1 MGAVLIGIVIAI
13 LLIGFIV
20 LWSKHESDILTFFTE
35 VMS

>member
-13 LLIGFIV
+13 VLIGFIV
-20 LWSKHESDILTFFTE
+20 LWSRYESDILTFFTE